1 MKESFFE
8 MLMTL
13 FETTLLRLKEIT
25 EPEEN
30 RLPTDAD
37 PESITAHDKKASLE
51 TWNAKVAKGSF
62 HMLIVKEANPHAIRV
77 FTPDEQMKLTKAS
90 YQFLMRLSSWNI
102 ISREFME
109 LVINQLLTSDSP
121 LVSLQETKWTIRRLL
136 VDKLPK
142 NQLAY
147 LDLVLYHQEDAIVR
161 H

>member
-1 MKESFFE
+1 MKESLFE
-8 MLMTL
+8 MLITL

-30 RLPTDAD
+30 RLPAT
-37 PESITAHDKKASLE
+37 PESISAREKKASLA
-51 TWNAKVAKGSF
+51 TWNEKVAKGSF
-62 HMLIVKEANPHAIRV
+62 HMLVVKEANPEAVRV
-77 FTPDEQMKLTKAS
+77 FTPEEQRKLTKAS
-90 YQFLMRLSSWNI
+90 YQFLMRLNSWSI

-136 VDKLPK
+136 ADKLPK
-142 NQLAY
+142 NQLLY